1 MKIEDVKVGQRV
13 YIYREGFD
21 SFEECNV
28 GMQGV
33 VTWVDPDDPEL
44 NVEVRV
50 AGAYGIDWGNSQH
63 LKLVEDLV

>member
-13 YIYREGFD
+13 RIYREASD

-28 GMQGV
+28 GREGV
-33 VTWVDPDDPEL
+33 VTWIDLDDVEL

-50 AGAYGIDWGNSQH
+50 DGLYGIDWGNSQH
-63 LKLVEDLV
+63 LKLVEDVA